1 MIKLYKA
8 VRNLVNQLIFL
19 FLFIPFLS
27 IAQKNNDCELKVSAF
42 DFGEKLEYTI
52 YYNLSAVWVS
62 AGEVTFRVD
71 STLIRSKSYY
81 KLSGNG
87 QTFKKYDWIYKVRDN
102 YESILTISDFKPIR
116 FKRKVKEGSFFIDE
130 DYVFN
135 HGRGKVYS
143 LRKLEED
150 ENFIKDTVP
159 FSKCSYDVLS
169 MIYYARNIDFSNLAV
184 NDKVPITIFLDN
196 EEHSSYIQY
205 LGKEEMEIKGMGTYR
220 CIKFKPLLIEGTIF
234 NAGDDM
240 TVWVTDDDH
249 KIPLLI
255 ETPILVGSIKARI
268 KNIEGKNI
276 QLSSK
281 VN

>member
-1 MIKLYKA
+1 MIKLEKA
-8 VRNLVNQLIFL
+8 LRNILLIII
-19 FLFIPFLS
+19 FIPILA
-27 IAQKNNDCELKVSAF
+27 IPQKNNDCQLRIKAF
-42 DFGEKLEYTI
+42 DFGESLEYTI
-52 YYNLSAVWVS
+52 YYNLSAVWVA

-71 STLIRSKSYY
+71 STLIKSKTYY
-81 KLSGNG
+81 KLSGIG
-87 QTFKKYDWIYKVRDN
+87 QTFKKYDWIYKVRDH
-102 YESILTISDFKPIR
+102 YESILTVSDFKPIR

-135 HGRGKVYS
+135 HGKSKVYS

-150 ENFIKDTVP
+150 GNFIKDTVP

-169 MIYYARNIDFSNLAV
+169 MIYYARNIDFSNLSINA
-184 NDKVPITIFLDN
+184 KVTITVFLDN

-240 TVWVTDDDH
+240 TVWVTDDIH

-268 KNIEGKNI
+268 KTIEGKNI
-276 QLSSK
+276 ILSSK
-281 VN
+281 IK